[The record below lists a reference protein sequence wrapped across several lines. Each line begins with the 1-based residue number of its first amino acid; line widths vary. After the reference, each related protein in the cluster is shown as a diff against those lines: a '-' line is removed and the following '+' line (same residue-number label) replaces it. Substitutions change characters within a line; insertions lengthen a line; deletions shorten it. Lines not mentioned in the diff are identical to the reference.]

1 MNLISFELLR
11 NLPLVPSKLFDFQS
25 PNLSMYKNQPKPQ
38 LDATIQNKLFSKFP
52 EEVIEAL
59 QIIIAVF
66 YSSYIENNPSLQVFT
81 EGNEVALLPKII
93 SLLPHENEQ
102 VKRLSQYL
110 VVELSKITED
120 KSPLILS
127 ISSLHKVLSQKCAQI
142 ANNFLQEVLHSKS
155 IHRGNAIKTLSSIM
169 LNSPD
174 LLHVLVPTLSKM
186 VLDKNAFVR
195 KTCALAWLKVIFLQK
210 F

>member
-66 YSSYIENNPSLQVFT
+66 YSSNIENNPYRSLQK
-81 EGNEVALLPKII
+81 AMKLLYFPK
-93 SLLPHENEQ
+93 SSVCFLM
-102 VKRLSQYL
+102 KT
-110 VVELSKITED
+110 SK
-120 KSPLILS
+120 SNVS
-127 ISSLHKVLSQKCAQI
+127 VNISSSNSAKLLKTKVL
-142 ANNFLQEVLHSKS
+142 
-155 IHRGNAIKTLSSIM
+155 
-169 LNSPD
+169 
-174 LLHVLVPTLSKM
+174 
-186 VLDKNAFVR
+186 
-195 KTCALAWLKVIFLQK
+195 
-210 F
+210 